1 MSGADPR
8 AEAIAGLARHL
19 RRRAAMGIRRLGPG
33 PVGTPAAAAPPPQAP
48 AFVREPEPPVA
59 APPPAP
65 VTIAAPPLP
74 DRPVDS
80 TGARTP
86 AQIAPE
92 CLNLEQLRAA
102 VANCRACELCQ
113 TRTQTVF
120 MDGNAAPGG
129 VCFVGEAPGEQEDR
143 QGLPFVGPAGQLLN
157 DIITKGMGLRRD
169 QVTIANVLKC
179 RPPGNRDPLP
189 EEKALCTPFLDR
201 QIELIQPR
209 VLIPLGVHA
218 TRHLLGTEGSLSSL
232 RGQVYERG
240 TCKVV
245 PTFHPA
251 FLLRNPAA
259 KRDCWQDIQRA
270 MAEAGLQRPGQ

>member
-1 MSGADPR
+1 M
-8 AEAIAGLARHL
+8 
-19 RRRAAMGIRRLGPG
+19 
-33 PVGTPAAAAPPPQAP
+33 
-48 AFVREPEPPVA
+48 
-59 APPPAP
+59 
-65 VTIAAPPLP
+65 
-74 DRPVDS
+74 
-80 TGARTP
+80 
-86 AQIAPE
+86 
-92 CLNLEQLRAA
+92 
-102 VANCRACELCQ
+102 
-113 TRTQTVF
+113 
-120 MDGNAAPGG
+120 
-129 VCFVGEAPGEQEDR
+129 
-143 QGLPFVGPAGQLLN
+143 N
-157 DIITKGMGLRRD
+157 DIITKGIWAAPGPGHHRQRPRAAARRAPGIPCLRKRRS
-169 QVTIANVLKC
+169 A
-179 RPPGNRDPLP
+179 P
-189 EEKALCTPFLDR
+189 PFLDR